1 MVMSHLAAESGRRRF
16 RSEAEASL
24 EARRR
29 RFEALAEVEDVKGA
43 AVRAKLSAEELLEKN
58 KALYY
63 KVILGNM
70 GELESAIADGAEV
83 DWHNPNAHQCTALH
97 TAAWNYKLEAVAA
110 LISHGADLNARNK
123 YGETPLMS
131 ASYEGHA
138 KVVGALL
145 DAGADIKLK
154 NDGGYT
160 ALDLARKRRKYEVVA
175 LLERS

>member
-1 MVMSHLAAESGRRRF
+1 MRG
-16 RSEAEASL
+16 
-24 EARRR
+24 
-29 RFEALAEVEDVKGA
+29 
-43 AVRAKLSAEELLEKN
+43 
-58 KALYY
+58 
-63 KVILGNM
+63 
-70 GELESAIADGAEV
+70 
-83 DWHNPNAHQCTALH
+83 
-97 TAAWNYKLEAVAA
+97 
-110 LISHGADLNARNK
+110 NK

-138 KVVGALL
+138 KVLGALL